1 MAGVP
6 AQQQYLAERSDAGK
20 DGVEREQ
27 EVGGGVAER
36 VGSLSLLSLA
46 VHGVMA
52 VQGFRIGVEN
62 HFPVRA
68 FQISS
73 RSSSPLKG
81 LARK

>member
-1 MAGVP
+1 MAGIP

-20 DGVEREQ
+20 DGFERGQ
-27 EVGGGVAER
+27 KVGDCVAER

-52 VQGFRIGVEN
+52 VHGFRIGIEN

>member
-36 VGSLSLLSLA
+36 VGSLSLLILA
-46 VHGVMA
+46 
-52 VQGFRIGVEN
+52 
-62 HFPVRA
+62 
-68 FQISS
+68 
-73 RSSSPLKG
+73 
-81 LARK
+81 LAARRDLP